1 MKKILLFI
9 LILFSACKTDKHQ
22 NSIYGKWTT
31 ANVTDHTGL
40 EISDEIIYLE
50 DGSYEGKILSK
61 NDSIVESF
69 SGQYN
74 FREADSII
82 EMKTDEKSFE
92 HKLIKMTKEELV
104 VRNPNGNLVKMVR
117 VD

>member
-1 MKKILLFI
+1 MKKILVVLL
-9 LILFSACKTDKHQ
+9 LIFSACKTDKHQ

-40 EISDEIIYLE
+40 EISDETNFYE
-50 DGSYEGKILSK
+50 NGSYEGKILSK
-61 NDSIVESF
+61 NDSVVESF
-69 SGQYN
+69 SGEFK

-82 EMKTDEKSFE
+82 EMRTDGKSFE
-92 HKLIKMTKEELV
+92 HKIIKMTKEELV
-104 VRNPNGNLVKMVR
+104 VRNPNGDLVKMVR